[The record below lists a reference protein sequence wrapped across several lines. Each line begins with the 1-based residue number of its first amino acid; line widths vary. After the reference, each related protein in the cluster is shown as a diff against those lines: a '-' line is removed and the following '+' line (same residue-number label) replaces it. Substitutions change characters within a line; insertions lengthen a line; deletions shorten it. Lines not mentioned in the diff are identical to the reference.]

1 MSIDSDYID
10 QHLTRPPSRPPS
22 SLTTPTN
29 IGLPVTSAPAD
40 GYFLNDNDPPT
51 CKPCKASVVTSSLL
65 VPAAMGIT
73 IVLLLAVAL
82 HPASRNRVYTILRW
96 FKFKSEDLL
105 TLSGKLSVLFQTCQ
119 TVRAAVI
126 HLQRTLAPSTTQ
138 QFSSE

>member
-1 MSIDSDYID
+1 METFTASFDDPSIARLGDLDYSNE
-10 QHLTRPPSRPPS
+10 HC
-22 SLTTPTN
+22 
-29 IGLPVTSAPAD
+29 LPAVTSPAD

-51 CKPCKASVVTSSLL
+51 CKPCKALVVTSSLL

-82 HPASRNRVYTILRW
+82 HPAGRDRVNTILRW

-119 TVRAAVI
+119 TVRA
-126 HLQRTLAPSTTQ
+126 
-138 QFSSE
+138 E